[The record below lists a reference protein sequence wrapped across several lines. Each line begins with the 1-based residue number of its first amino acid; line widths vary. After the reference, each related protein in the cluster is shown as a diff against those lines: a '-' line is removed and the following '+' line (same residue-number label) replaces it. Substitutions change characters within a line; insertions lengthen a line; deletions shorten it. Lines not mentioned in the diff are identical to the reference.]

1 MNIFLRIL
9 NLESQNQKENEDNLF
24 WARDL
29 RYLYLWIHQSYYG
42 RNQNYFWK
50 CFFPSNCHWAMGLI
64 RDCTKKDCKTAKLK
78 LQSSCKCLQCTQNQ
92 TLLQVYWSFVLCE
105 NGKRK
110 IWPQAELSL
119 RFTMINTTIV
129 LQYNTSHYG
138 YVA

>member
-1 MNIFLRIL
+1 
-9 NLESQNQKENEDNLF
+9 
-24 WARDL
+24 
-29 RYLYLWIHQSYYG
+29 
-42 RNQNYFWK
+42 
-50 CFFPSNCHWAMGLI
+50 MGLI
-64 RDCTKKDCKTAKLK
+64 KDCTKKDCKTAKLK
-78 LQSSCKCLQCTQNQ
+78 LHSSCKYLQCTQNQ

-138 YVA
+138 YVAQYIYQDSNIIAPAHTALFHQICFMGR